1 MKEDDFATWRQ
12 QMVVEIAVNAKLTGG
27 ETGRDAFSERV
38 MGAIGEL
45 PRHEFVPLE
54 LQAYAY
60 MNRPLPIGYGKTI
73 SQPFIVALM
82 TDLLELGSGD
92 VVLEVGTGL
101 GYQAAILAKLVEK
114 VYSVEIIDELEEE
127 ARKRLKRL
135 KLTNVETRV
144 GDGAEGWPEEAPFDG
159 IIVTAAPDLVPTPL
173 IQQLK
178 PGGRMVVPAGASLE
192 TQQLVLVEKDAS
204 GRVKMKDLLPV
215 RFTPLTT
222 GSDEDEE
229 EEHLG
234 V

>member
-114 VYSVEIIDELEEE
+114 VYSVEIMDELEEE

-192 TQQLVLVEKDAS
+192 TQQLMLVEKDAS

>member
-27 ETGRDAFSERV
+27 ETGRDTFSERV

-192 TQQLVLVEKDAS
+192 TQQLMLVEKDAS

>member
-192 TQQLVLVEKDAS
+192 TQQLMLVEKDAS